1 MVRRSVRLEA
11 DPDFLPGPSGQPMN
25 WGPRKRLGACAQG
38 SSTLAK
44 ATRWPGP
51 GPEVVTNR
59 LLSAPLRSGMQLGG
73 PGLHFAGRLRSLRR
87 LAPSAMIV
95 GQGLG
100 TWPRGSRL
108 PLLSQLRDLALFCQG
123 KNMC

>member
-1 MVRRSVRLEA
+1 MSAGSQGSGGEKERAVRGGPRLSPRA
-11 DPDFLPGPSGQPMN
+11 FGPAYA

-87 LAPSAMIV
+87 LAPSVMIV
-95 GQGLG
+95 GRGLG

-108 PLLSQLRDLALFCQG
+108 PQLSQLRDL
-123 KNMC
+123 